1 MLVSLVKRGPTGVL
15 HQNDQS
21 DCFFSGRC
29 VYMSNIRTTSGYA
42 QVARHETA
50 PGLVYIIYTVFT
62 HTLQKLKKKLLFNY
76 LCLNLLSLWLFFQRL
91 THSWVVLSSIEVGRG
106 YYASDTL
113 INLFHYFQVQFSLE
127 IAFADKSEKTCSS
140 RCRKRSITYVFSIF
154 LG

>member
-1 MLVSLVKRGPTGVL
+1 MRMHVLVSLGKRGPTGVL
-15 HQNDQS
+15 HQNDQW

-50 PGLVYIIYTVFT
+50 PGLVYIQSVHSHIAERQKRLLYGFLFEFT
-62 HTLQKLKKKLLFNY
+62 FFVVVYKPTDTQ
-76 LCLNLLSLWLFFQRL
+76 LS
-91 THSWVVLSSIEVGRG
+91 SSIEVGRS

-127 IAFADKSEKTCSS
+127 IAFAKT
-140 RCRKRSITYVFSIF
+140 
-154 LG
+154 